1 MKTEIRK
8 NTIATMVTDKMKEQ
22 IIRYAT
28 KENKS
33 TSQFIHD
40 VLGEFLRKHNT

>member
-1 MKTEIRK
+1 
-8 NTIATMVTDKMKEQ
+8 MVTDKTKEQ
-22 IIRYAT
+22 IIRFAT

-40 VLGEFLRKHNT
+40 VLVEYFKKQNE